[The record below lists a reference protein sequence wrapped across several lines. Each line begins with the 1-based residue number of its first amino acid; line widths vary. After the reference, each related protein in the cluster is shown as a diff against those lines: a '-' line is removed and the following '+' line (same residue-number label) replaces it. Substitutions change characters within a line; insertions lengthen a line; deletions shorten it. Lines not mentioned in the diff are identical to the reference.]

1 VTTEANGKIIVLGL
15 EQGDYY
21 LKEVKAPDGYN
32 KLQDSA
38 SVDVG
43 TKTHQF
49 SVVVDQNGNVV
60 DSEFAEGTNVKHT
73 YICTTTTVENS
84 KGTMLPSTGG
94 EGTKMLLMIGFV
106 TAMIFAVLLITHKKM
121 TVYQD

>member
-1 VTTEANGKIIVLGL
+1 MDCPKDRNRRDYVQDNSCLNLVLKQ
-15 EQGDYY
+15 EFKQ
-21 LKEVKAPDGYN
+21 AP
-32 KLQDSA
+32 KM
-38 SVDVG
+38 G

-49 SVVVDQNGNVV
+49 AVVVDQNGNVI